1 MSEPYEVD
9 SGGQRRGPGAAPT
22 TACRRRGRP
31 RDERVD
37 AAVCAAVR
45 ELLVESGYAN
55 TTMQE
60 IARRSG
66 ASLPAIYRRW
76 PSKAELVQ
84 HAVLLGTER
93 RPIDPDGNFFEE
105 LDRYIDGVLAVLCDE
120 VTVAALPGLLMDL
133 RGDAGLRERYYEVFS
148 AQMTPFAK
156 LVGAAMER
164 GIVPAGLG
172 PERLSLVISGTALG
186 WALNSA
192 GAPGCELK
200 HLISDIVCRAIRA
213 GP

>member
-1 MSEPYEVD
+1 MSEALAASSQGHEVEPATA
-9 SGGQRRGPGAAPT
+9 RRP
-22 TACRRRGRP
+22 RGRP

-45 ELLVESGYAN
+45 ALLVESGYAN

-76 PSKAELVQ
+76 PSKADLVQ

-93 RPIDPDGNFFEE
+93 RPIDPDGDFFEE
-105 LDRYIDGVLAVLCDE
+105 LERYIDGVLAVLCDE

-133 RGDAGLRERYYEVFS
+133 RGDAGLRERYYAVFS
-148 AQMTPFAK
+148 AQLAPFGR
-156 LVGAAMER
+156 LVAAAIER
-164 GIVPAGLG
+164 GIVPGDLSAD
-172 PERLSLVISGTALG
+172 RLNLVISGTALG
-186 WALNSA
+186 WALNSS
-192 GAPGCELK
+192 GVPGFDLK
-200 HLISDIVCRAIRA
+200 QQILDFVCRAIR
-213 GP
+213 PDP